1 MHLKLLRVF
10 NLDIYF
16 ESPDKIKHEY
26 IFKSKNMEIVYLN
39 SLKLKTLVSFTFDTW
54 YQKKKGKEISHKAT
68 D

>member
-1 MHLKLLRVF
+1 MLRLF
-10 NLDIYF
+10 NLNITFKKNSNNDNG
-16 ESPDKIKHEY
+16 DNGY

-54 YQKKKGKEISHKAT
+54 YQKKKGKEINHKAT